1 VHWGPVTR
9 LDERRTCDA
18 RATTEARITA
28 LAWTLGVLAAVSLFV
43 GLYAFVWP
51 HSFYDHVLGVDRL
64 PPYNQHLLTDVGGF
78 YLGFA
83 VLFAW
88 AAVDRGRALVL
99 ATCAAWIVVQ
109 ALHLAYH
116 VTHLEHVN
124 VATAVAQTAL
134 LVAAPAVAVAAAL
147 LGAQAGGRRTR
158 ERDGRDQAASR
169 P

>member
-1 VHWGPVTR
+1 M
-9 LDERRTCDA
+9 
-18 RATTEARITA
+18 TEARANTA
-28 LAWTLGVLAAVSLFV
+28 LACTLGVLGAVSLVV
-43 GLYAFVWP
+43 GLYAFIWP

-99 ATCAAWIVVQ
+99 AACAAWVVVQ

-116 VTHLEHVN
+116 VTHLEHFSVG
-124 VATAVAQTAL
+124 TAVAQTVL
-134 LVAAPAVAVAAAL
+134 LAAAPAVAVAAAL
-147 LGAQAGGRRTR
+147 LGARASGRRAR
-158 ERDGRDQAASR
+158 GRGERDQPASR
-169 P
+169 S

>member
-1 VHWGPVTR
+1 M
-9 LDERRTCDA
+9 
-18 RATTEARITA
+18 TEARANTA
-28 LAWTLGVLAAVSLFV
+28 LAWTLGALAAVSLV
-43 GLYAFVWP
+43 IGLYAFVWP
-51 HSFYDHVLGVDRL
+51 HSFYDRVLGVDRL

-99 ATCAAWIVVQ
+99 ATCAAWMVVQ

-116 VTHLEHVN
+116 VTHLEHFS
-124 VATAVAQTAL
+124 VATAVAQTL
-134 LVAAPAVAVAAAL
+134 LLAAAPALAVAAAL
-147 LGAQAGGRRTR
+147 LGARASGRPTR
-158 ERDGRDQAASR
+158 GRNDRDQAASR

>member
-1 VHWGPVTR
+1 M
-9 LDERRTCDA
+9 
-18 RATTEARITA
+18 TEARANTA
-28 LAWTLGVLAAVSLFV
+28 VAWTLGALAAVSLVV

-51 HSFYDHVLGVDRL
+51 HSFYDHVVGVDRL

-99 ATCAAWIVVQ
+99 PTCAAWIVVQ

-116 VTHLEHVN
+116 VTHLEHFS
-124 VATAVAQTAL
+124 VATAVAQTVL
-134 LVAAPAVAVAAAL
+134 LAAAPALALAAAL
-147 LGAQAGGRRTR
+147 LGARAGGSRTR
-158 ERDGRDQAASR
+158 GRGARDQTTSR